1 MQTAADV
8 QRFFSTAA
16 DALRSVLVGAIP
28 DGAVVV
34 FEIDGT
40 GTWTIRND
48 RGAIDVVADRLEPV
62 DCLLACST
70 EDFRALV
77 EGRLNARRA
86 FLDGRVRIEG
96 DVGLVQ
102 RLDEAFA
109 RSRKRR

>member
-1 MQTAADV
+1 MQTTADV
-8 QRFFSTAA
+8 KRFFSTAA
-16 DALRSVLVGAIP
+16 DSLRSEIASALP
-28 DGAVVV
+28 DGALVA

-40 GTWTIRND
+40 AWTIHND
-48 RGAIDVVADRLEPV
+48 RGSIDVVADRLDPV

-70 EDFRALV
+70 EDFHALV

-109 RSRKRR
+109 RNRKRR